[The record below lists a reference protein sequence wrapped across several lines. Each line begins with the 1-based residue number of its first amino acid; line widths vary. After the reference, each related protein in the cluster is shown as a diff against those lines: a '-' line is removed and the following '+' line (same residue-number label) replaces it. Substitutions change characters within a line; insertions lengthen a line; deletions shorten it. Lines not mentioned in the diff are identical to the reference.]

1 MLITSIPQYIQGL
14 LNAKVDLTTAD
25 LTTLFTVPT
34 TADFNAAIVTSILVS
49 EDSGNAVTIT
59 VLLTG
64 DGLSS
69 TGNLTNHPFSLFKT
83 KAVGANTTIELLTKE
98 LVLQSGEILKV
109 QAGTGNRLHVVAS
122 IQDVSKTR
130 VTTSALAQI

>member
-14 LNAKVDLTTAD
+14 LNAKVDLTTTN

-49 EDSGNAVTIT
+49 EDSGNADTIT
-59 VLLTG
+59 VTLV
-64 DGLSS
+64 DNSS
-69 TGNLTNHPFSLFKT
+69 AVFSLFKT
-83 KAVGANTTIELLTKE
+83 KAVGANTTIELLTRE
-98 LVLQSGEILKV
+98 LVLQSGEAIKV
-109 QAGTGNRLHVVAS
+109 QAATANRLHVVAS